1 MIKTQTENIKG
12 GNLPSFECP
21 HDHFFLSEHR
31 HINERRTRQVILLT
45 VVTMVLEIISGMLF
59 GSMALLADGWH
70 MASHASAMSITALAY
85 YLTRKHQEN
94 PRFTFGTGKIGDL
107 AGYTSALLLLVIAL
121 VMAYESVIRFL
132 NPVSI
137 RYHEAMLVAVIGLGV
152 NLFSA
157 YLLKEQEHPGGE
169 NHHHHDHNLRA
180 AYLHVIADALT
191 SILALVA
198 LGLGMIMGWAFLDPI
213 MGIVGAVLISKWS
226 YGLMRLSAG
235 VLLDHS
241 TDEELTRGIREAIS
255 PLPGVEIVDLHAWRL
270 GPGHFSAILSLRT
283 SGNEAPGF
291 FKTRLCH
298 LKELSHVT
306 IEINPSDCIA
316 EIRR

>member
-1 MIKTQTENIKG
+1 MKSNGTENTERE
-12 GNLPSFECP
+12 NSLSFECP

-31 HINERRTRQVILLT
+31 HVHERRTRQVILLT
-45 VVTMVLEIISGMLF
+45 FATMVLEIISGLMF

-70 MASHASAMSITALAY
+70 MASHVSAMGITALAY
-85 YLTRKHQEN
+85 YLARKHQEN

-107 AGYTSALLLLVIAL
+107 AAYTSAVLLLIIAL

-132 NPVSI
+132 NPVAI

-152 NLFSA
+152 NIVSA
-157 YLLKEQEHPGGE
+157 FLLKEHEHPEGE
-169 NHHHHDHNLRA
+169 SHHHDHNLRA

-198 LGLGMIMGWAFLDPI
+198 LGLGMLMGWAFFDPL
-213 MGIVGAVLISKWS
+213 MGVVGAVLISRWS
-226 YGLMRLSAG
+226 FGLMRSSAG

-241 TDEELTRGIREAIS
+241 SDDKVIQGIRETIS
-255 PLPGVEIVDLHAWRL
+255 LLPGVEIVDFHAWRL
-270 GPGHFSAILSLRT
+270 GPGHFGAILSLRT
-283 SGNEAPGF
+283 SGNETPDF

-306 IEINPSDCIA
+306 IEVNPWN
-316 EIRR
+316 